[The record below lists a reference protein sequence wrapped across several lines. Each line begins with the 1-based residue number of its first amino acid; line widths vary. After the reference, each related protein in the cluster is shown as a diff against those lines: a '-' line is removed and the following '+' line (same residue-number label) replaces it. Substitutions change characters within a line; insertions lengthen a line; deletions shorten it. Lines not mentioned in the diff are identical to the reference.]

1 MYSRLTHPDSSRKS
15 PRTNGLNLQLA
26 DFNQSFTNSEGKIPC
41 QGSPNFDFI
50 PREVTPTCTTPPG
63 TSFPDTQMV
72 LKWQH
77 GMRVTL
83 LNWRSTM
90 ILRVKDG
97 CKTSM
102 LLAGV
107 LFEFKFQLKLFR
119 RELLCRHS
127 CYQLDSWNEMED
139 RMESHGM
146 PGIWIKKTV
155 WNHME
160 SRSHSKRR

>member
-1 MYSRLTHPDSSRKS
+1 
-15 PRTNGLNLQLA
+15 
-26 DFNQSFTNSEGKIPC
+26 
-41 QGSPNFDFI
+41 
-50 PREVTPTCTTPPG
+50 
-63 TSFPDTQMV
+63 
-72 LKWQH
+72 
-77 GMRVTL
+77 
-83 LNWRSTM
+83 M

-97 CKTSM
+97 CKTCM

-127 CYQLDSWNEMED
+127 CYQLHSWNEMED

-146 PGIWIKKTV
+146 PGIWIKKTA

>member
-26 DFNQSFTNSEGKIPC
+26 DFNQSFTNSEGKISC

-63 TSFPDTQMV
+63 TSFPDTHMV

-102 LLAGV
+102 LLALLV
-107 LFEFKFQLKLFR
+107 SCLNSNFNLFFFR

-127 CYQLDSWNEMED
+127 CYQLHSWNEMED
-139 RMESHGM
+139 CMESHGM
-146 PGIWIKKTV
+146 PGI
-155 WNHME
+155 
-160 SRSHSKRR
+160 